1 MAGIIKAGEYDRAAT
16 ALQSVAFNF
25 EDMSTRANDYLSVVR
40 QQAEQIL
47 QQSKAKAEQIAADA
61 KEEGRRA
68 ALLEAQQS
76 LGATLDQQ
84 LTTLLPAL
92 QQAVQDIRHSKAV
105 WLTQWESQT
114 ITLATAIAARVIRR
128 EVASTPEIT
137 VDLIRDALEL
147 AMGAGRL
154 TIQLSPQD
162 YDALRDRA
170 EHVARQLGKLGATEI
185 VADPDISPGG
195 CRVVTEFGV
204 IDQTFEAQL
213 ARIAE
218 ELACHE

>member
-1 MAGIIKAGEYDRAAT
+1 MAGIIKAGKLDRAAS
-16 ALQSVAFNF
+16 ALQSAAFNF
-25 EDMSTRANDYLSVVR
+25 EDMSDRANNYLSVVR

-47 QQSKAKAEQIAADA
+47 QHAKAEAAQIAASA
-61 KEEGRRA
+61 KREGQQA
-68 ALLEAQQS
+68 ALQEARAS

-84 LTTLLPAL
+84 LATLLPAL
-92 QQAVQDIRHSKAV
+92 QQAVQDIRHSKAM
-105 WLTQWESQT
+105 WLTHWESQT
-114 ITLATAIAARVIRR
+114 IVLATAIAERVIRR
-128 EVASTPEIT
+128 EVASTTEIT

-147 AMGAGRL
+147 AMGAGTV
-154 TIQLSPQD
+154 TIQLCPQD

-170 EHVARQLGKLGATEI
+170 EGVARQLGKLGATNI
-185 VADPDISPGG
+185 VADPDVSLGG

-218 ELACHE
+218 ELACNE

>member
-1 MAGIIKAGEYDRAAT
+1 MAGIIKAGKLDRAAST
-16 ALQSVAFNF
+16 LQSAAFNF
-25 EDMSTRANDYLSVVR
+25 EDMSDRANNYLAVVR

-47 QQSKAKAEQIAADA
+47 QKAKADAGQIAAAA
-61 KEEGRRA
+61 KREGQQA
-68 ALLEAQQS
+68 ALHEARQS
-76 LGATLDQQ
+76 LSATLDQQ
-84 LTTLLPAL
+84 LATLLPAL
-92 QQAVQDIRHSKAV
+92 QQAVQDIRHSKAM

-114 ITLATAIAARVIRR
+114 IILATAIAERVIRR

-147 AMGAGRL
+147 AMGAGTI

-170 EHVARQLGKLGATEI
+170 EGVAKQLGKLGATNI

-213 ARIAE
+213 TRIAE
-218 ELACHE
+218 ELLCNE